1 VCILNHILVHLTS
14 YITYIWP
21 TGTWLSLTILRIEL
35 WAYLDIFIRYEVIL
49 LCRMQLLKE
58 WYVAVRKI
66 GLFLCLTAK
75 WSDNYWLSEETL
87 LFQSDINYY
96 AILVLVEVSNTQIFF
111 VYMLFDVLPW
121 FLSVWANVDKM
132 FYVCAQV
139 HLQVIF
145 SFNVC

>member
-75 WSDNYWLSEETL
+75 LSDNYWLSEETL

-132 FYVCAQV
+132 FYVCAR
-139 HLQVIF
+139 
-145 SFNVC
+145 SFTSDFLF